1 MLKTEALL
9 MKKKNAISR
18 SRIGQVVE
26 KSFSLVVVITQV
38 AGRFILIAQVSN
50 DLLEEQRV
58 RGPP

>member
-1 MLKTEALL
+1 

-38 AGRFILIAQVSN
+38 AGRFILIAQVSK